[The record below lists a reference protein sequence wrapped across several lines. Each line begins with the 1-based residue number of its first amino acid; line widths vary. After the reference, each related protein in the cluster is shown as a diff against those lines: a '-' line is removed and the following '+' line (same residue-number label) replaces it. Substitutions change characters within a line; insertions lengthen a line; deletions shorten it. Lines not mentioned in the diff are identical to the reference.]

1 MALWGTYL
9 EGSVHSLFGGLDTSN
24 VVLRRLDGPT
34 VDAQREGA
42 RREGAGG
49 EEDGLAET
57 HCEAVSLTGA
67 SGSSESKK
75 EEKGIKQ
82 KLYKM

>member
-34 VDAQREGA
+34 VDAQ
-42 RREGAGG
+42 REGAGG